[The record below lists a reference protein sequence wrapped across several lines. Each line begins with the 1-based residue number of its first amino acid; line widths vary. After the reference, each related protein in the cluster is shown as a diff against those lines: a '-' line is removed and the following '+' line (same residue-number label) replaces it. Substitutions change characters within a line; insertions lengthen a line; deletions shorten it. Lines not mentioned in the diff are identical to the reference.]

1 LFYYKIFTWVSFM
14 SPDFQC
20 LECISSLQSVPLIL
34 TWSVQKSMVLPEM
47 LCNISQFMRMSQ
59 TPYGI

>member
-1 LFYYKIFTWVSFM
+1 M